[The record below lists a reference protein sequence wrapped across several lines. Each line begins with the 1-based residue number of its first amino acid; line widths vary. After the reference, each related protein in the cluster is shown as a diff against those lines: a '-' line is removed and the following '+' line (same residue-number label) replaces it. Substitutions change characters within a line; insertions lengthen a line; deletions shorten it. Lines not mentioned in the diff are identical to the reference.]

1 MGLTPPCCLLRARP
15 PSHVGTQV
23 CSCFNTQVWLV
34 AGHLCFNKGK
44 STRRER
50 YTSHHSR
57 TCSSRG
63 TCRHHDRTLGPHATF
78 FFPTLAGC
86 CPRPTRVPEGL
97 LGGAAWVTL
106 AGLKASVCVRSF
118 HFCPEVALG
127 RHPAHREWTAWPG
140 FPAEPVG
147 MAPTSPMAPL
157 MADSPSP
164 RPALKHSK
172 QVDSDHFGWD
182 LWDGQLAEKA

>member
-1 MGLTPPCCLLRARP
+1 MAGGGGSPGPHAPVLSAARSPP

-23 CSCFNTQVWLV
+23 CSRFNTPVWLV

-50 YTSHHSR
+50 YTSHHRR
-57 TCSSRG
+57 TCSSHG
-63 TCRHHDRTLGPHATF
+63 TCRHHDRTLGPRAAF
-78 FFPTLAGC
+78 FFPTRAGC
-86 CPRPTRVPEGL
+86 CPRATRVPEGL

-106 AGLKASVCVRSF
+106 TGLKASECVRSF
-118 HFCPEVALG
+118 HSCPDVALG

-157 MADSPSP
+157 TADSPPPSP
-164 RPALKHSK
+164 H
-172 QVDSDHFGWD
+172 
-182 LWDGQLAEKA
+182 